1 VLTRHRLLAAFGIFL
16 AVGSLVTCGR
26 SPVLYD
32 EGTEDAGPP
41 HESTTTGGSTGGAST
56 SESSSGS
63 SSGGRGRSTGGR
75 GGGSNGGF
83 GGSNGGLGGLLDSGI
98 VDCGICVFSSCGTD
112 FLTCLQD
119 TSCATSLQCVATTC
133 LTGGS
138 LDPACLL
145 GCAGGSSATLLSLVT
160 CVAGTC
166 GSTCLSALGGLGGGG
181 GIGGGG
187 GSGGGGGGP
196 GGNGGGGAR
205 DGG

>member
-1 VLTRHRLLAAFGIFL
+1 MLARHRILAAAAILL

-26 SPVLYD
+26 SPVLY
-32 EGTEDAGPP
+32 EETEDAGM
-41 HESTTTGGSTGGAST
+41 

-63 SSGGRGRSTGGR
+63 GTTIGGTTTMEGTSSGSSSGRSRG
-75 GGGSNGGF
+75 GGGSNGGI
-83 GGSNGGLGGLLDSGI
+83 GGTNGGLGGLLDSGI

-112 FLTCLQD
+112 FLTCLED
-119 TSCATSLQCVATTC
+119 TACATSLECVATTC

-145 GCAGGSSATLLSLVT
+145 GCAGTSSATLLSLVT

-181 GIGGGG
+181 G
-187 GSGGGGGGP
+187 SGGGGGP
-196 GGNGGGGAR
+196 GSGAR